1 MVYNCQYLITKYV
14 ELYNL
19 LLYININYMQK
30 TSMCII
36 YRQKYGQF
44 TGGIFMPRRGENIYK
59 RKDGRWEGRYA
70 DGYYNNGK
78 KMYRSVYAQSYTE
91 IKEKLR
97 YQISNPISTKNN
109 QLLSHY
115 AINWLENVKMSKK
128 ISTYNKYK
136 NIYFLHIGP
145 IIGNL
150 RLDFINEKHIKRI
163 IDNISLLSPKTQNDI
178 ICVMKIIFEYA
189 VNNGGKI
196 NISMKGYNIKPEY
209 SKTRIL
215 SVDEQRIFTAVLLN
229 NINLYKMGI
238 YLSLCTG
245 IRIGELCALRKENL
259 CLKTKQLFIRKTV
272 QRVQTEDRKTKTE
285 IIISDPKSRS
295 SVRDI
300 PLPEFLIE
308 LCNKLYGKL
317 QPDDFLLTGKNKCME
332 PRALQYHFKKYLNE
346 CNLEN
351 INFHALRHTFAT
363 RCVENGF
370 EIKTLS
376 EILGHVNVNITLNRY
391 VHSSIDLKRANM
403 EKLNS
408 VF

>member
-1 MVYNCQYLITKYV
+1 M
-14 ELYNL
+14 
-19 LLYININYMQK
+19 
-30 TSMCII
+30 S
-36 YRQKYGQF
+36 
-44 TGGIFMPRRGENIYK
+44 RRGENIYK

-70 DGYYNNGK
+70 TGCYNNGK
-78 KMYRSVYAQSYTE
+78 KMYRSVYAQSYAE

-97 YQISNPISTKNN
+97 QQISNPITEKNN
-109 QLLSHY
+109 QLLSYY
-115 AINWLENVKMSKK
+115 AGNWLENVKMSRKF
-128 ISTYNKYK
+128 STYNKYK
-136 NIYFLHIGP
+136 NIYFLHIDP
-145 IIGNL
+145 IIGGL
-150 RLDFINEKHIKRI
+150 RLDFIDDKHIKKI
-163 IDNISLLSPKTQNDI
+163 IDNVSMLSSKTQNDI
-178 ICVMKIIFEYA
+178 ICVIKIIFEYA

-196 NISMKGYNIKPEY
+196 NISMKGYNVKQEY
-209 SKTRIL
+209 RNIRIL
-215 SVDEQRIFTAVLLN
+215 SIDEQRAFTKVLLN

-259 CLKTKQLFIRKTV
+259 CLNSKQLFIRKTV
-272 QRVQTEDRKTKTE
+272 QRVQIEDSQSKTE

-308 LCNKLYGKL
+308 LCDKVYSDL
-317 QPDDFLLTGKNKCME
+317 QPDDFLLTGKSKCME
-332 PRALQYHFKKYLNE
+332 PRALQYHFKKYINE

-351 INFHALRHTFAT
+351 INFHSLRHTFAT

-391 VHSSIDLKRANM
+391 VHSSIDLKRENM

>member
-1 MVYNCQYLITKYV
+1 
-14 ELYNL
+14 
-19 LLYININYMQK
+19 
-30 TSMCII
+30 MCII
-36 YRQKYGQF
+36 YRQKYGQI
-44 TGGIFMPRRGENIYK
+44 TGGVFMSRRGENIYK

-70 DGYYNNGK
+70 NGYYNNGK
-78 KMYRSVYAQSYTE
+78 KMYRSVYAQSYAE

-109 QLLSHY
+109 QILSHY

-136 NIYFLHIGP
+136 NIYFLHIDP
-145 IIGNL
+145 ILGAL
-150 RLDFINEKHIKRI
+150 RLDFIDERHIKRI
-163 IDNISLLSPKTQNDI
+163 IDNISQLSPKTQNDI
-178 ICVMKIIFEYA
+178 ICVIKIIFEYA
-189 VNNGGKI
+189 VNCGGEI
-196 NISMKGYNIKPEY
+196 NISMKGYNVKPEY
-209 SKTRIL
+209 SNTRIL
-215 SVDEQRIFTAVLLN
+215 SIDEQRIFTAVLLN

-245 IRIGELCALRKENL
+245 IHIGELCALRKENL

-272 QRVQTEDRKTKTE
+272 QRVQIEDSKTKTE

-308 LCNKLYGKL
+308 LCYKLYGKL

-403 EKLNS
+403 EKLTY